1 MSYEQTMDWVS
12 ATADHAGEVARPP
25 FLETAPGS
33 ASSDRDRA
41 KQLGKALVAILRYK
55 FIGQWLTS
63 AELVEEL
70 HHWRSEQEV
79 VAVLRQDTRRFRG
92 RPRAP
97 PDDHGWTDWEYRA
110 IPKWNSRSEPY

>member
-41 KQLGKALVAILRYK
+41 KRLGKALLAILRHK
-55 FIGQWLTS
+55 CCGQWLTS
-63 AELVEEL
+63 AELVEKL
-70 HHWRSEQEV
+70 YQ
-79 VAVLRQDTRRFRG
+79 
-92 RPRAP
+92 
-97 PDDHGWTDWEYRA
+97 
-110 IPKWNSRSEPY
+110 

>member
-12 ATADHAGEVARPP
+12 ATADHVGEVARPP

-70 HHWRSEQEV
+70 HHWRSAEQEV

-110 IPKWNSRSEPY
+110 IPKWNSRNR